1 MRSLGERLNLFR
13 KANHIQC
20 AEGKNYQR
28 LLFVSVGSNERPL
41 RLTRD
46 SQLLNLRCGPGAAIL
61 PPEVSRIHMDFALR
75 MDDGHMGA
83 RKFWREHL
91 PRLKYHNPS
100 VPMIVNRHDNNQS
113 PPLMTIYLRNTPTT
127 ATESSAGGG
136 EADATVAGGSEA
148 DSTTIQPASSRKNLS
163 RAQPPAPHEKVVTID
178 MKNQRSSDILEYFYA
193 KTRATPVQSTRDD
206 ITEMQQLESL
216 RKQASIDRERV
227 RSLRAEKKKE
237 EDMLKR
243 ARAAGGMAEQEE
255 A

>member
-1 MRSLGERLNLFR
+1 
-13 KANHIQC
+13 
-20 AEGKNYQR
+20 
-28 LLFVSVGSNERPL
+28 
-41 RLTRD
+41 
-46 SQLLNLRCGPGAAIL
+46 
-61 PPEVSRIHMDFALR
+61 MDFALR

-83 RKFWREHL
+83 RYVFLHSLFLSSFLFPLFSLDSKQKLIAAWHRKFWREHL

-136 EADATVAGGSEA
+136 EAAATVAGGSEA

-178 MKNQRSSDILEYFYA
+178 MKNQRSSDILEYFYTE
-193 KTRATPVQSTRDD
+193 TRATPVQSTRDD

-216 RKQASIDRERV
+216 RKQASVDRERV